1 MLLFIAV
8 QWNLKE
14 RSLKKEGKE
23 EKVEKKKGDRR
34 KEKGGVNSITKS
46 DSKKLI
52 IFLFSFIAFVK
63 KN

>member
-1 MLLFIAV
+1 MLFIAV

-23 EKVEKKKGDRR
+23 EKGEKKKGKGR
-34 KEKGGVNSITKS
+34 KERGGVNSLKS

-52 IFLFSFIAFVK
+52 NFLFLLPL
-63 KN
+63 